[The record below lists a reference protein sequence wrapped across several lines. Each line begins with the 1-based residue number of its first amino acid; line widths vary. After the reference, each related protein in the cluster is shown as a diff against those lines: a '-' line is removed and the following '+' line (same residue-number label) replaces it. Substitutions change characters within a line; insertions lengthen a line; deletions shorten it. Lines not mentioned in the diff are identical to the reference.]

1 MPHSGAIRFARLVTA
16 LAAAPSEP
24 SVFSDRALTKE
35 RAAETRILRVG
46 RSILRDASSMS
57 DRPLGPP
64 LRMSMGFLRVRDLDG
79 LEERVDDFLALGVI
93 VSRETM
99 RAMSWRLP
107 SSPRGIGQID
117 EIRKLVNLPGERAV
131 LVKTAC
137 AAHRD
142 VDGRLRFEHDA
153 DKRLLGH
160 DLDELAFQRSVIV
173 GREGAGLESG
183 AVEVVDALDTLLDG
197 GRAAKRRVFGE
208 VTALGVTDD
217 VENLS
222 GRYVWLATVS
232 RYSTARSCAGTGIVK
247 AMLKSSRQPM
257 VEVSV
262 PRNDT
267 QVNMSL

>member
-1 MPHSGAIRFARLVTA
+1 M
-16 LAAAPSEP
+16 
-24 SVFSDRALTKE
+24 
-35 RAAETRILRVG
+35 
-46 RSILRDASSMS
+46 
-57 DRPLGPP
+57 
-64 LRMSMGFLRVRDLDG
+64 RDLDG

-93 VSRETM
+93 VSREPCVQCPGGCL
-99 RAMSWRLP
+99 RRL
-107 SSPRGIGQID
+107 GEIGQID
-117 EIRKLVNLPGERAV
+117 EIRKLLVNLPGERAV

-217 VENLS
+217 VEPF
-222 GRYVWLATVS
+222 G
-232 RYSTARSCAGTGIVK
+232 
-247 AMLKSSRQPM
+247 
-257 VEVSV
+257 
-262 PRNDT
+262 
-267 QVNMSL
+267 